1 MEEKEYEKSDIVNS
15 SKQLVLGESFYLP
28 ITLSKSIESEYYIE
42 RSYYSEDECY
52 MIAKEKIDI
61 FFQNLRQKG
70 IQITQNNV
78 TIEVDENNIIIKGQ
92 VICNEYIG
100 EKRIE
105 KNE

>member
-1 MEEKEYEKSDIVNS
+1 MEQFNDFLQK
-15 SKQLVLGESFYLP
+15 L
-28 ITLSKSIESEYYIE
+28 IE
-42 RSYYSEDECY
+42 
-52 MIAKEKIDI
+52 
-61 FFQNLRQKG
+61 KG

-78 TIEVDENNIIIKGQ
+78 KIEVNEKNIIISGE